1 MRKLLALSVILASP
15 ALAQQPNGTINAP
28 IYATGYISQVGGTN
42 VTTTIKSQPN
52 HPTNLN
58 IYTTSAITG
67 VWTIQLPNPAF
78 EGQMLSFNCG
88 AAANTIS
95 ITSSDGSSI
104 DSTLPTACLINS
116 GFTIQFDQ
124 QSNIW
129 RNIGSNNT
137 STFKPFTGVTSQ
149 WPWQLNADGTWTLKR
164 PDAGDVTFTQTGTG
178 AVARDLGAR
187 GKDYLNF
194 ADFGGKGDNGTDNLA
209 AWNNFVAA
217 CGAQNKTCYVPAGI
231 YHFSDTATYL
241 YTPATYKYPLRLV
254 GDGHEKTLF
263 YLNSV
268 AAKPTFKFDAT
279 TYVNNGIHVSGI
291 GIIAPS
297 NPASGATGIELHNLP
312 GSTFDRIQVSGHWRG
327 IEFAENNWGPTIS
340 NSLLAGN
347 GCEAVHFPNDG
358 AANAVVIERNY
369 IRSNGL
375 VGAGG
380 STCFALSIAGLIN
393 TGGYGVTIRS
403 NDIEG
408 NWGGIY
414 LNGVQGA
421 FITDNYIENPLA
433 GTAIYTGGT
442 NKAVA
447 IERNALYGADMTLA
461 GVEAGSLKSNFL
473 VGQNITLTNTSTFD
487 VTSNSLYGS
496 VITNNSTAAAYR
508 LNTSTGLPLSTGVTG
523 VLPAANGGAG
533 TITGALKANGSGTVS
548 QAACSDLSGVAASC
562 STDATNASNISSG
575 NLNAARM
582 DATAWTSYTPTFSCG
597 TADGSAS
604 GKYKTW
610 GKVTHIQVTITI
622 TTIGTCSGAV
632 FPTITL
638 PNTSTNAVALT
649 GTHYGASWNMMN
661 CAVNGGGGSTL
672 TCFKYDGTSSWTA
685 SAVSV
690 VGGIYENN

>member
-1 MRKLLALSVILASP
+1 MKKWLTLLALSAGLFSV
-15 ALAQQPNGTINAP
+15 NATADTW
-28 IYATGYISQVGGTN
+28 YN
-42 VTTTIKSQPN
+42 K
-52 HPTNLN
+52 
-58 IYTTSAITG
+58 
-67 VWTIQLPNPAF
+67 F
-78 EGQMLSFNCG
+78 R
-88 AAANTIS
+88 
-95 ITSSDGSSI
+95 DGRDI
-104 DSTLPTACLINS
+104 
-116 GFTIQFDQ
+116 
-124 QSNIW
+124 
-129 RNIGSNNT
+129 
-137 STFKPFTGVTSQ
+137 PFTQ
-149 WPWQLNADGTWTLKR
+149 N
-164 PDAGDVTFTQTGTG
+164 GTG
-178 AVARDLGAR
+178 AVKRDLDAR

-194 ADFGGKGDNGTDNLA
+194 ADFGGKGDNGTDNLD
-209 AWNNFVAA
+209 AWNKFVAA

-268 AAKPTFKFDAT
+268 AAKPTFRFDAT

-291 GIIAPS
+291 GIIAPR

-327 IEFAENNWGPTIS
+327 IEFVENNWGPTIS

-380 STCFALSIAGLIN
+380 GTCYALSIAGLIN
-393 TGGYGVTIRS
+393 AGGYGVTIRS

-473 VGQNITLTNTSTFD
+473 VGQNITLTNTSTFE

-508 LNTSTGLPLSTGVTG
+508 LNTSTGLPLATGVTG

-597 TADGSAS
+597 TAVGSAS